1 MNVVISDGRTV
12 ADFQRFTFS
21 GHLRTHVY
29 KVLEENIKLGH
40 ADYAGYWTLELLC
53 SGLVHSMWQTLFESS
68 AKHINRAA
76 PNVFLYLVQAYEKFA
91 PYQDQYSILA
101 MTDMR
106 NNIPVRNMVC
116 EAASTVALTRKNKL
130 PSLPTIKPEHDFQQ
144 VTITENLKAPSSNY
158 VRHLIKEEDPLDL
171 YVSLNELAYCLR
183 PESRDFTRAIYWIS
197 WILKFSSVY
206 KLTKKVQLDC
216 AYRPNPYIQD
226 ANARHVIWMFWD
238 IVQSASRSSPQ
249 AGVLAPYIDALYK
262 LHCLRWTPSVLKSR
276 MCFLVC
282 ACLFIC
288 ESNTLDIHYPVP
300 QDIMT
305 VKGIVENIPE
315 WINSII
321 QTQKTFST

>member
-1 MNVVISDGRTV
+1 MNPVVSDGRTV
-12 ADFQRFTFS
+12 LDFQKFTFS

-29 KVLEENIKLGH
+29 KVLDENIKLGH

-68 AKHINRAA
+68 ARHINRAA

-91 PYQDQYSILA
+91 PYESQYSLMA

-106 NNIPVRNMVC
+106 NNIPVRQMVC
-116 EAASTVALTRKNKL
+116 EAAATVALTRKNKL
-130 PSLPTIKPEHDFQQ
+130 MSLPTIKPEYDFQQ

-158 VRHLIKEEDPLDL
+158 VRHLLKEEDPMDL

-197 WILKFSSVY
+197 WILKFASAFKHTNKRPLECSF
-206 KLTKKVQLDC
+206 
-216 AYRPNPYIQD
+216 RPNPYIDQSHG
-226 ANARHVIWMFWD
+226 RHVVWIFWD
-238 IVQSASRSSPQ
+238 IVQNASRSSPQ
-249 AGVLAPYIDALYK
+249 AGVLNPYIDALYK
-262 LHCLRWTPSVLKSR
+262 LHCLRWNPSVMKSR
-276 MCFLVC
+276 CCFLVC
-282 ACLFIC
+282 ACLYIC

-300 QDIMT
+300 QDIIA
-305 VKGIVENIPE
+305 VKGIVESTPN
-315 WINSII
+315 WIHSII

>member
-1 MNVVISDGRTV
+1 MNPVVSDGRTV
-12 ADFQRFTFS
+12 MDFQKFTFS

-29 KVLEENIKLGH
+29 KVLDENIKLGH

-91 PYQDQYSILA
+91 PYEGQYSLMA

-106 NNIPVRNMVC
+106 NNIPVRQMVC
-116 EAASTVALTRKNKL
+116 EAAATVALTRKNKL
-130 PSLPTIKPEHDFQQ
+130 MSLPTTKPEHDFQQ

-158 VRHLIKEEDPLDL
+158 VRHLLKEEDPMDL
-171 YVSLNELAYCLR
+171 YVSLNELADCLR
-183 PESRDFTRAIYWIS
+183 PEARDFTRAIYWIS
-197 WILKFSSVY
+197 WILKFASAFKHTNKRNLECSF
-206 KLTKKVQLDC
+206 
-216 AYRPNPYIQD
+216 RPNPYIDQTHG
-226 ANARHVIWMFWD
+226 RHVVWVFWD

-249 AGVLAPYIDALYK
+249 AGVLNPYIDALYK
-262 LHCLRWTPSVLKSR
+262 LHCLRWNPSVMKAR
-276 MCFLVC
+276 CCFLVC
-282 ACLFIC
+282 ACLYIC

-305 VKGIVENIPE
+305 VKGIVESTPN
-315 WINSII
+315 WIHSII
-321 QTQKTFST
+321 QTHKTFSS

>member
-1 MNVVISDGRTV
+1 MNVVVSDGRTV
-12 ADFQRFTFS
+12 MDFQKFTFS

-29 KVLEENIKLGH
+29 KVLDENVKLGH
-40 ADYAGYWTLELLC
+40 ADYACYWTLELLC
-53 SGLVHSMWQTLFESS
+53 SGLVHSLWTTLFESS

-91 PYQDQYSILA
+91 PYEGQYSLMA

-106 NNIPVRNMVC
+106 NNNAVRNLVC
-116 EAASTVALTRKNKL
+116 EAAATVALTRKNKL

-144 VTITENLKAPSSNY
+144 VTVTENLKAPSSNY
-158 VRHLIKEEDPLDL
+158 VRHLLKEDDPLDL

-183 PESRDFTRAIYWIS
+183 PESRDFTRSLYWIS
-197 WILKFSSVY
+197 WILKFASVY
-206 KLTKKVQLDC
+206 KQSRKEPLFC
-216 AYRPNPYIQD
+216 SYRPNPYISND
-226 ANARHVIWMFWD
+226 HSRHVVWVFWD
-238 IVQSASRSSPQ
+238 IVQYSARSSPQ

-262 LHCLRWTPSVLKSR
+262 LHCLRWNPSLLKQR
-276 MCFLVC
+276 ICFLTC

-300 QDIMT
+300 QDIVT

-315 WINSII
+315 WLKSII